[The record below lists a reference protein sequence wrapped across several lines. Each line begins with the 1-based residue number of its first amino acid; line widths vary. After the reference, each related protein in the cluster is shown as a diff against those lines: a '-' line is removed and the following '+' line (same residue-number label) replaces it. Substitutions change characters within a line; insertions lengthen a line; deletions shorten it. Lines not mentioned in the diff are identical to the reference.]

1 MSDYSELILNDKNSG
16 KIEDLKNA
24 LDGVEVTY
32 GLWLNNRK
40 NTQTGESPDRLAN
53 YFRYFYNEKGMQ
65 FYVKDELPREIKNA
79 CWSAYRAIFS
89 NS

>member
-1 MSDYSELILNDKNSG
+1 MSDYSDLILNDKNSG
-16 KIEDLKNA
+16 KIQDLQSA

-32 GLWLNNRK
+32 ALWLNNRK
-40 NTQTGESPDRLAN
+40 NTQTGETPDKLSN

>member
-1 MSDYSELILNDKNSG
+1 MSDYSDLILNDKNSG
-16 KIEDLKNA
+16 KIQDLESA
-24 LDGVEVTY
+24 LEGVEVTY
-32 GLWLNNRK
+32 ALWLNNRK
-40 NTQTGESPDRLAN
+40 NTQTGEAPDKLSN

>member
-1 MSDYSELILNDKNSG
+1 MSDYSDLILNDKNSG
-16 KIEDLKNA
+16 KIQDLQNA

-32 GLWLNNRK
+32 ALWHNNRK
-40 NTQTGESPDRLAN
+40 NTQTGETPDKLSN

>member
-1 MSDYSELILNDKNSG
+1 MSDYSDLILNDKNSG
-16 KIEDLKNA
+16 KIQDLENA
-24 LDGVEVTY
+24 LEGVEVTY
-32 GLWLNNRK
+32 ALWLNNRK
-40 NTQTGESPDRLAN
+40 NTQTGEKPDKLSN